1 MADEAAVLDVP
12 VETGADDIGTSDTST
27 DTSTNSDTGT
37 TDAIDSADT
46 PQSGE
51 TGHLRGAELY
61 RAVKDKL
68 KASGLTPAEQ
78 RSLRNAIHIA
88 AKADEATGGDLNRFT
103 AEREAYQQLVREGEE
118 SLPTEELIQ
127 TVRADRDQL
136 AGIIADIQAG
146 APRLLQEMVE
156 DNPESF
162 KSLVP
167 QAMDRLAELDN
178 DRFSNYI
185 ARSAVSFM
193 NAQGIPV
200 EFAVLD
206 EFLPSIPDFPGK
218 ARVIQALQKVYK
230 AFNSLETLASK
241 QIPTT
246 AKTAGENGADA
257 NQNNADAGLVDR
269 IEAWNSRA
277 GKPNEELNV
286 SEMNRAASARKV
298 TLTDAEKKQIR
309 ASVAEEFNSRLASNR
324 QYGQTMQGYLKSG
337 NRREYEKRAAAEGQK
352 LLPSIV
358 ARHTNAA
365 IDKRTAAGA
374 TKTSTGTTKTTTPSQ
389 PVKDGSGN
397 LIQWIS
403 GPPKSV
409 GLQVDHNRQRPG
421 MMARGEAYIVGQK
434 AVHHWKV
441 KTAMMA

>member
-1 MADEAAVLDVP
+1 MADDAAVLDAP
-12 VETGADDIGTSDTST
+12 VESSAIDTGSVDTST
-27 DTSTNSDTGT
+27 DTSSVTDAGT
-37 TDAIDSADT
+37 TDAIDSGDT

-118 SLPTEELIQ
+118 SLPTEDLIQ
-127 TVRADRDQL
+127 TVKADRDQL

-218 ARVIQALQKVYK
+218 NRVIQALQKVYK

-241 QIPTT
+241 QISTT
-246 AKTAGENGADA
+246 SKPAAENGADVG
-257 NQNNADAGLVDR
+257 QNNGDAGLSDR
-269 IEAWNSRA
+269 LEAWNARA

-286 SEMNRAASARKV
+286 SEMNRVASTRKV

-309 ASVAEEFNSRLASNR
+309 ASVAEEFNSRLAANR

-358 ARHTNAA
+358 ARHTNAV
-365 IDKRTAAGA
+365 IDKRTTAGT
-374 TKTSTGTTKTTTPSQ
+374 TKPATGTTKPAISSQ

-397 LIQWIS
+397 LVQWIS

-434 AVHHWKV
+434 AVHKWKV